1 MPGYM
6 GHASKRAIREHWCK
20 PLLGF
25 LHKSL
30 NCKLTYLGLPSPEA
44 HDILCWIEYLDKV
57 VAFQCRDYPNPSS
70 VRQSRGRVDKLEK
83 KLLELER
90 SGRLSSF
97 ALYDGYIE
105 EVLIRGTD
113 TVGEIFSQEDFVT
126 VYNLD
131 FCNSIA
137 VPLEYIDEDGSIQKA
152 FKSHAIRDL
161 LNRQRHAAPT
171 SSGKFVMFLTIH
183 SNFLATEETRF
194 LREEASQ
201 DVSRYLRKVT
211 RDLRGPERSLRTLRT
226 YIYQFVRNYFS
237 TFEFTPELL
246 PTIYYTGAGANLLVH
261 FTIIGALNANPSGRA
276 PCLQPTQAVLNQK
289 FLWINRNNTVCLKTT
304 KGMNESNVNQNAIDA
319 FTASEVYQKYW
330 Q

>member
-25 LHKSL
+25 LHNSL

-57 VAFQCRDYPNPSS
+57 VAFQCRDYPKPSS
-70 VRQSRGRVDKLEK
+70 MEQSRDQVDKLEK

-97 ALYDGYIE
+97 AVYDGYIE
-105 EVLIRGTD
+105 EVLLRGTD
-113 TVGEIFSQEDFVT
+113 TAGEVFGQKDLVT

-137 VPLEYIDEDGSIQKA
+137 TPLEYVAEDGSIQSA
-152 FKSHAIRDL
+152 FKSQAIREL
-161 LNRQRHAAPT
+161 LNWQRRAL
-171 SSGKFVMFLTIH
+171 SSSPSKFIMFLTIH
-183 SNFLATEETRF
+183 SNFLAA
-194 LREEASQ
+194 EEARFVEQ
-201 DVSRYLRKVT
+201 EASRDITSYLRKVS
-211 RDLRGPERSLRTLRT
+211 RSLREPERSLRTLRT
-226 YIYQFVRNYFS
+226 YIYQIVTNYFC

-246 PTIYYTGAGANLLVH
+246 PTIYYKGAGKNWLVH
-261 FTIIGALNANPSGRA
+261 FTIVGTLDRNPSGRA
-276 PCLQPTQAVLNQK
+276 ACLQSPQSVLNQK
-289 FLWINRNNTVCLKTT
+289 FLWISRDNTVCLRTT
-304 KGMNESNVNQNAIDA
+304 KGMSESSAHKNAIDA
-319 FTASEVYQKYW
+319 FKATEVFQRCW